1 MEARVKLNSRVLVA
15 GATPGE
21 AGGFDPSTLDAD
33 PPMTPGDCAP
43 AVPADSAPAIPSEDA
58 PAIPGD
64 DVLAIPI
71 DDAPAIPSDYS
82 LTIPSDYG
90 LAIPCDER
98 RLSQVMLRL
107 CQMLG
112 VLVVPDDNPATLGGA
127 VRGVDDILTA
137 ARPFFAGDT
146 EGCSVS
152 GACHRAAAG
161 GRVAAERAR
170 VPRGI
175 IKRRWC

>member
-43 AVPADSAPAIPSEDA
+43 AVPADSAPAIPS
-58 PAIPGD
+58 
-64 DVLAIPI
+64 
-71 DDAPAIPSDYS
+71 DYA